1 MLGLHKDISLGGTH
15 INFEHI
21 LVTVLHKKGKK
32 NCFNSISLY
41 ESRLSKVENVFLLGI
56 HVDIFFWAD
65 PNQFKDILAIFV
77 KQSFKKGQKG
87 RFYSILL
94 Y

>member
-65 PNQFKDILAIFV
+65 PNQFLRHFSNFCKTII
-77 KQSFKKGQKG
+77 QK
-87 RFYSILL
+87 RAKRPVLQYFTV
-94 Y
+94 